1 MTTHYDYFI
10 AYTEQDSQL
19 VQTLKADV
27 NTVEEFVDC
36 IEVFGTP
43 FQKSLTEVE
52 SEVNLS
58 DRVLLLLRKEAYTNI
73 DFFKLCAYAVNRL
86 DKNQIFPYITDESFL
101 PISWNSIFSGIR
113 IITSEICH
121 PQSLAMYALDE
132 KTPRQME
139 GELNYDKGNE
149 LYDEGRIDEAI
160 FLYEKAAKLDY
171 DYAQCELADMYFWGK
186 DVVEN
191 KETAF
196 MWYSKAANNGNL
208 YAQYSL
214 GYCYENGIG
223 APENI
228 NEAIYW
234 YNEAANEGYE
244 DAKEALNRLYK

>member
-1 MTTHYDYFI
+1 M
-10 AYTEQDSQL
+10 S
-19 VQTLKADV
+19 
-27 NTVEEFVDC
+27 
-36 IEVFGTP
+36 
-43 FQKSLTEVE
+43 EVE
-52 SEVNLS
+52 SEVDLS
-58 DRVLLLLRKEAYTNI
+58 DRVLFLLRKEVYTNI

-86 DKNQIFPYITDESFL
+86 GKNQIFPYITDESSL
-101 PISWNSIFSGIR
+101 PISWNSFFSGIR

-139 GELNYDKGNE
+139 GEVNYDKGNE
-149 LYDEGRIDEAI
+149 LYNEGRIDEAI

-171 DYAQCELADMYFWGK
+171 DNAQCELADMYFWGK

-214 GYCYENGIG
+214 GYCYANGVG
-223 APENI
+223 VTENI

-244 DAKEALNRLYK
+244 DAKEALNRLGK